1 MSSSNQ
7 EPIQGPITPEN
18 PASDETNRKLA
29 MVCLAAFTL
38 LFSLMT
44 LLLQQTP
51 FRIKEDRP
59 GPPKFV
65 TRIPEASNEEWML
78 LPGVGEKTASRWRA
92 DLNSKGTEQ
101 IPTLELSSPVASEL
115 PIITIPVVESL
126 EELHGVGPLRAQ
138 KLEPYVAN
146 VAAESPARKPRKMR
160 TQKSPN
166 SSTSMQPKSAIKSSP
181 HVVESLTPENPDENS
196 TMKNVVEIKE
206 SNSGQSNE

>member
-7 EPIQGPITPEN
+7 EPIHGPITPEN

-51 FRIKEDRP
+51 IRTKEDRP

-101 IPTLELSSPVASEL
+101 IPSLELNSPVASEL

-126 EELHGVGPLRAQ
+126 EELHGVGLLRAK
-138 KLEPYVAN
+138 KLEPYVSN
-146 VAAESPARKPRKMR
+146 IAAESPTRKPRKMR

-166 SSTSMQPKSAIKSSP
+166 SSTSMKSKSAVKSSP
-181 HVVESLTPENPDENS
+181 HVVESLTPEILDENS
-196 TMKNVVEIKE
+196 AVKSAANNKE
-206 SNSGQSNE
+206 NIPGQSNE